1 MFVWISFIISFSL
14 LIFLARKELWLALFL
29 AGSILA
35 LTNLSLSEYKISV
48 IGTITDPSIIM
59 LAIALGIIPFIGA
72 IMNESG
78 MLKEMIDNLKMSR
91 RVFMAFAPSFMG
103 LLPVPG
109 GALLSAPMLE
119 YGKGKVNDVDISVIN
134 IWFRHLLILIYPLS
148 SLLVCTKMAN
158 VEIYSTVFY
167 LIPGFILMLILG
179 YLFFLKKISGD
190 LSTNKNRDLK
200 KIIFPTTI
208 ILSAPLLHILLLNI
222 FQPKDPESVLLIAVS
237 FTFFLLIFWGKVTFP
252 IIKKSWITIKPW
264 KFSLLLMMMFYF
276 IHIFQRTQIVQEVA
290 NLTYP
295 MYVLIIPITFIFSFL
310 TGRIQTA
317 VALIL
322 PIFFAKYGQG
332 SMTPQIFAI
341 FYFSMFIGYI
351 ISPLHVCL
359 LVTIEYFNVSMKD
372 FYRRIYPVIL
382 ICFIVVSMTAFLYLK

>member
-14 LIFLARKELWLALFL
+14 LIFLARKELWLALL
-29 AGSILA
+29 IAGSLLA
-35 LTNLSLSEYKISV
+35 LTNLSFPEYKISV
-48 IGTITDPSIIM
+48 VNTFTDPSIIM

-72 IMNESG
+72 ILNESG
-78 MLKEMIDNLKMSR
+78 ILKEMIDNLKMNR
-91 RVFMAFAPSFMG
+91 RFFMAFAPSFMG

-109 GALLSAPMLE
+109 GALLSTPMLK
-119 YGKGKVNDVDISVIN
+119 YGKGDVNDIDLSVIN

-158 VEIYSTVFY
+158 VKIYSAVFY
-167 LIPGFILMLILG
+167 LIPGFILMLFLG
-179 YLFFLKKISGD
+179 YFFYLRKINGD
-190 LSTNKNRDLK
+190 LSSNRNRDLK
-200 KIIFPTTI
+200 KIIFPTSI

-222 FQPKDPESVLLIAVS
+222 FHPKDPEFVLLIAVS
-237 FTFFLLIFWGKVTFP
+237 FSLFLLIFLGK
-252 IIKKSWITIKPW
+252 INLQIMKKAWISIKPW

-276 IHIFQRTQIVQEVA
+276 IHIFQKTQIVQEIA

-295 MYVLIIPITFIFSFL
+295 MYILIIPITFIFSFL

-322 PIFFAKYGQG
+322 PIFFAKYGQN

-351 ISPLHVCL
+351 VSPLHVCL
-359 LVTIEYFNVSMKD
+359 LVTIEYFEISMKD

-382 ICFIVVSMTAFLYLK
+382 ICFSVVSATAFLYLK

>member
-237 FTFFLLIFWGKVTFP
+237 FTFFLLIFWGKVTFS